1 MTDDSAGAAKSSSE
15 SLDELKT
22 CSMEHKRTNTEMP
35 RIPHGAEA
43 YFPGK
48 LTRRSEIFLSPEFP
62 PICENNAFLQKYL
75 NFYARL
81 VIRILVSSFSE
92 SVLD

>member
-1 MTDDSAGAAKSSSE
+1 
-15 SLDELKT
+15 
-22 CSMEHKRTNTEMP
+22 MP

-43 YFPGK
+43 SFPGR
-48 LTRRSEIFLSPEFP
+48 LRHRSEIILSPEFP

-92 SVLD
+92 AVLD